1 MKVFKVLTFTIV
13 SLLVFVF
20 GTAYVCRFNILKDT
34 NRYYF
39 YITNVDKITE
49 DSPITINGKNVG
61 NVVKIVFDYD
71 TFRSKVIF
79 EIDGRIR
86 LLDHSTVIVTGLDFG
101 NKTLEIQVNDGDII
115 KKGSE
120 VNVVDKSIKSI
131 DLVKKIDKILD
142 NVTEISSNL
151 ASITKHVN
159 NEVVKIK
166 DENLVGRVSEIVNQ
180 VTDMVNQGSE
190 LLNNVKIPWLF
201 KK

>member
-1 MKVFKVLTFTIV
+1 MKVFKVLSFTIV

-49 DSPITINGKNVG
+49 DSPIMINGKKIG
-61 NVVKIVFDYD
+61 NIVKVVFDYD

-86 LLDHSTVIVTGLDFG
+86 LLDNSTVIVTGLDFG
-101 NKTLEIQVNDGDII
+101 NKTLEIEVNDGDII

-120 VNVVDKSIKSI
+120 VNVVDKSVKVV
-131 DLVKKIDKILD
+131 DLVKKVDKILD
-142 NVTEISSNL
+142 NVTDISSNL

-159 NEVVKIK
+159 NEVIKLK
-166 DENLVGRVSEIVNQ
+166 DENMIGRVSEIVNT
-180 VTDMVNQGSE
+180 VTDMVNQGRD
-190 LLNNVKIPWLF
+190 LLNNIKIPWLF

>member
-20 GTAYVCRFNILKDT
+20 GTAYVCRVNILKDT

-39 YITNVDKITE
+39 YITNVDKVTE
-49 DSPITINGKNVG
+49 DSPITINGKKVG
-61 NVVKIVFDYD
+61 NVVKISFDYE

-86 LLDHSTVIVTGLDFG
+86 LLDHSKVIITGLDFG

-120 VNVVDKSIKSI
+120 VNVVDKSIKTV
-131 DLVKKIDKILD
+131 DLVNKVDKILD
-142 NVTEISSNL
+142 NVVEISSDL

-159 NEVVKIK
+159 KEVIKLK
-166 DENLVGRVSEIVNQ
+166 DENIIGRVSEIVNQ
-180 VTDMVNQGSE
+180 VTDMVNQGNE
-190 LLNNVKIPWLF
+190 LLNKVKIPWLF
-201 KK
+201 RK